1 MLHSEKLPKDGCSRF
16 FPEGRTFSGSDGAQS
31 SPNQDIVMEK
41 VKMIDDDSDGNPR
54 VEITMNDFLNE

>member
-1 MLHSEKLPKDGCSRF
+1 MDVVDSFLKVERSL
-16 FPEGRTFSGSDGAQS
+16 GSDGAQS